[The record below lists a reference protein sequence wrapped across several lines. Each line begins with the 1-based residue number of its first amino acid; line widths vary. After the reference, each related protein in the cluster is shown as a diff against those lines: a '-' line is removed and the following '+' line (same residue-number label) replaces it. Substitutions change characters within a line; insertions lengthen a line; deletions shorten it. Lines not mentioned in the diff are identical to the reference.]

1 MNKIKNTNPIVL
13 FTLCAC
19 LFTMLDNATG
29 GGGLFKFVALAM
41 DVLVIVYC
49 FANVNSKYFF
59 KHITPAC
66 LFVIVVLL
74 INFILSTHS
83 PRYSLLLK
91 FFGYMIFFIYAK
103 NLGEKGYIF
112 RCNNFLLYTMIIIPL
127 IVVLLLD
134 KSPEKSTYFPN
145 SNMFTYWG
153 ISMSLAYLLLKGI
166 NDKTKKIAWVILL
179 AYLLV
184 GTSLGILLAVA
195 ISALL
200 LNIKRVNIFLLISS
214 VAAVLLCVIYIDIP
228 IFARLKDSFS
238 IFQSLTWEDFTKPEN
253 VDFYALQTEHS
264 SSGRTDNASF
274 LWRIMQ
280 WTTLVTGYIKDT
292 ICIPFGKGADWS
304 FTYTGKPPHN
314 DFVLILVE
322 YGLFIFMIIVGAVR
336 KILKKIKDFDVI
348 YFILP
353 IFIYHITE
361 NLLDTFPQNIFFYLS
376 LGYYYSLSKS
386 NNENPAY
393 R

>member
-1 MNKIKNTNPIVL
+1 MNEIKNANPIVF

-29 GGGLFKFVALAM
+29 GGGLFKYIALAM

-49 FANVNSKYFF
+49 FIKVNTKYFL
-59 KHITPAC
+59 KHITSAS

-74 INFILSTHS
+74 INFVLSPHS

-91 FFGYMIFFIYAK
+91 FFGYMTFFIYAK
-103 NLGEKGYIF
+103 NIGEKRYIF
-112 RCNNFLLYTMIIIPL
+112 KCNNFLLYTMIFVPL

-134 KSPEKSTYFPN
+134 KSPNKSTYFPN

-153 ISMSLAYLLLKGI
+153 ISMSIAYLLVKGI
-166 NDKTKKIAWVILL
+166 NNKTKIISWAILL

-200 LNIKRVNIFLLISS
+200 LNIKRVNLFLLVSS
-214 VAAVLLCVIYIDIP
+214 VVAVLLCVVYIDIP
-228 IFARLKDSFS
+228 IFARLRDSFS
-238 IFQSLTWEDFTKPEN
+238 IFQSLEWEDFTRPEN

-280 WTTLVTGYIKDT
+280 WTTLVTGYIKDV
-292 ICIPFGKGADWS
+292 IYIPFGKGADWS
-304 FTYTGKPPHN
+304 IAYTGKPPHN

-322 YGLFIFMIIVGAVR
+322 YGLFIFMIIVSAV
-336 KILKKIKDFDVI
+336 KKIFIRIKNSDII

-386 NNENPAY
+386 NHENLAY
-393 R
+393 K

>member
-1 MNKIKNTNPIVL
+1 MNKIKNATPIVL

-74 INFILSTHS
+74 INFILSPHS

-91 FFGYMIFFIYAK
+91 FFGYMTFFIYAK
-103 NLGEKGYIF
+103 NFGEKGYIF
-112 RCNNFLLYTMIIIPL
+112 RCKNFILYTMIFIPL
-127 IVVLLLD
+127 IVVLLFD

-166 NDKTKKIAWVILL
+166 NNKTQKVAWVILL
-179 AYLLV
+179 AYLFV

-195 ISALL
+195 ISVLL
-200 LNIKRVNIFLLISS
+200 LNIKRVNTFLLIFS
-214 VAAVLLCVIYIDIP
+214 VLVVLLCVIYIDIP
-228 IFARLKDSFS
+228 IFARLKDSFL
-238 IFQSLTWEDFTKPEN
+238 IFQSLTFQDFTNPEN
-253 VDFYALQTEHS
+253 VDFYALETEHS
-264 SSGRTDNASF
+264 ASGRTDNASF

-280 WTTLVTGYIKDT
+280 WTTLVTGYIKDV

-322 YGLFIFMIIVGAVR
+322 YGLLIFMIILVAV
-336 KILKKIKDFDVI
+336 KNILKRIKNDDII
-348 YFILP
+348 YFVLP

-376 LGYYYSLSKS
+376 LGYYLSKLNHES
-386 NNENPAY
+386 LAY

>member
-1 MNKIKNTNPIVL
+1 MV
-13 FTLCAC
+13 
-19 LFTMLDNATG
+19 
-29 GGGLFKFVALAM
+29 
-41 DVLVIVYC
+41 
-49 FANVNSKYFF
+49 
-59 KHITPAC
+59 
-66 LFVIVVLL
+66 L
-74 INFILSTHS
+74 INFSLSPYS

-91 FFGYMIFFIYAK
+91 FFGYMTFFIYAK
-103 NLGEKGYIF
+103 YFCEKGYNF
-112 RCNNFLLYTMIIIPL
+112 RCNNFLLYTMIFIPL
-127 IVVLLLD
+127 IVVLLFD
-134 KSPEKSTYFPN
+134 KSPQKSTYFPN

-166 NDKTKKIAWVILL
+166 NNKTKKVAWVILL

-214 VAAVLLCVIYIDIP
+214 VVAVLLCVIYIDIP

-238 IFQSLTWEDFTKPEN
+238 IFQSLTWEDFTNPEN

-280 WTTLVTGYIKDT
+280 WTILVTGYIKDV
-292 ICIPFGKGADWS
+292 ICIPFGKGVDWS
-304 FTYTGKPPHN
+304 IAYTGKPPHN

-322 YGLFIFMIIVGAVR
+322 YGFVIFLIIIGAVR
-336 KILKKIKDFDVI
+336 KVFKKIKNFDII

-376 LGYYYSLSKS
+376 LGYYYSLSKLNHES
-386 NNENPAY
+386 PAY

>member
-1 MNKIKNTNPIVL
+1 
-13 FTLCAC
+13 
-19 LFTMLDNATG
+19 
-29 GGGLFKFVALAM
+29 
-41 DVLVIVYC
+41 
-49 FANVNSKYFF
+49 
-59 KHITPAC
+59 
-66 LFVIVVLL
+66 
-74 INFILSTHS
+74 
-83 PRYSLLLK
+83 
-91 FFGYMIFFIYAK
+91 
-103 NLGEKGYIF
+103 
-112 RCNNFLLYTMIIIPL
+112 
-127 IVVLLLD
+127 
-134 KSPEKSTYFPN
+134 
-145 SNMFTYWG
+145 
-153 ISMSLAYLLLKGI
+153 MSLAYLLLKGI
-166 NDKTKKIAWVILL
+166 NKKTKKIAWVILL
-179 AYLLV
+179 SYLFV

-200 LNIKRVNIFLLISS
+200 LNIKRVNIFLLLSS
-214 VAAVLLCVIYIDIP
+214 VTAVLLCVIYIDIP

-238 IFQSLTWEDFTKPEN
+238 IFQSLTLEDFTNPEN

-280 WTTLVTGYIKDT
+280 WTTLVTSYIKDV

-304 FTYTGKPPHN
+304 IAYTGKPPHN

-322 YGLFIFMIIVGAVR
+322 YGLLVFMIIFGAV
-336 KILKKIKDFDVI
+336 KNIFKKIKNYNII

-386 NNENPAY
+386 SHESSAY
-393 R
+393 K

>member
-1 MNKIKNTNPIVL
+1 MNNIKNANPIVL

-41 DVLVIVYC
+41 DVLVIIYC
-49 FANVNSKYFF
+49 FANINCNYFF

-66 LFVIVVLL
+66 LFVVLVLL
-74 INFILSTHS
+74 INFALSPHS

-91 FFGYMIFFIYAK
+91 FFGYMTFFIYAK
-103 NLGEKGYIF
+103 NFGEKGYIF
-112 RCNNFLLYTMIIIPL
+112 KCNKFLLYTMIFIPL

-134 KSPEKSTYFPN
+134 KSANKSTYFPN

-153 ISMSLAYLLLKGI
+153 ISMSLAYLLLNGI
-166 NDKTKKIAWVILL
+166 NKKTKMIAWGILL

-200 LNIKRVNIFLLISS
+200 LNIRRVNIFLLLLS
-214 VAAVLLCVIYIDIP
+214 VASILLCVIYIDIP

-238 IFQSLTWEDFTKPEN
+238 IFQSLTLEDFTNPEN
-253 VDFYALQTEHS
+253 VNFYALQTEHS

-280 WTTLVTGYIKDT
+280 WTTLVTGYIKDA

-304 FTYTGKPPHN
+304 FIYTGKPPHN

-322 YGLFIFMIIVGAVR
+322 YGLIVFLIIVGAV
-336 KILKKIKDFDVI
+336 KYIFNKIKNYDII

-386 NNENPAY
+386 IHESPSY
-393 R
+393 